1 MDAMLGKIHFMTS
14 TGKVSF
20 EKSKT
25 RHAGS
30 VLSSEQEEDLQSYRH
45 SISLLVCLPT
55 QGCLFRE
62 SQGIGHEGDHE
73 AEDDEKEQ
81 ENSSSSSASSF
92 SVLCL
97 EAWVIC
103 LDNVAPLLSTATHH
117 SCFSLSILLVPVLI
131 ETLKMF
137 NLCFFSLSFSWRVR

>member
-30 VLSSEQEEDLQSYRH
+30 VLSSEQEEQEEDLQSYRH

-62 SQGIGHEGDHE
+62 SQGIGHKGDHE

-97 EAWVIC
+97 EA
-103 LDNVAPLLSTATHH
+103 
-117 SCFSLSILLVPVLI
+117 
-131 ETLKMF
+131 
-137 NLCFFSLSFSWRVR
+137 